1 MSSPVLYHEDM
12 HNAVWSWIKDWC
24 EMPNAWQGKE
34 RGPRNVL
41 REIVGRIYISM
52 GSEKPF
58 VIEGGE
64 QGLSQ
69 FQNHNFSTFICYKGQ
84 RLYDREEQEKMT
96 WVNMKSILEFYISDM
111 EHYIRR
117 VNELRLNRSKIIERF
132 ELNLPPGTSSRI
144 ADVPIDLDVPSGF
157 DPQVYTHAQTL
168 KNSLIWSRYLTGTT
182 IWEEGNLH
190 PILLARG
197 EPYWSELIVSE
208 LENLE
213 IGRYHIFEEQQEQIS
228 EQQEQISEQQKK
240 KNDAIRKIQGS
251 LDEVQEDIGDG
262 LYLEL
267 MNVMKDHFVVSE

>member
-1 MSSPVLYHEDM
+1 MSSPVLYHEEM
-12 HNAVWSWIKDWC
+12 HNAVWSWVKDWC
-24 EMPNAWQGKE
+24 EMPNAWRGKE
-34 RGPRNVL
+34 RDPQDVL
-41 REIVGRIYISM
+41 REIVERIDISM

-64 QGLSQ
+64 QVLSET
-69 FQNHNFSTFICYKGQ
+69 HNFSTFTCYKGQ

-117 VNELRLNRSKIIERF
+117 VNQLGLNRGQIIERF
-132 ELNLPPGTSSRI
+132 ELNLSLRTSSRI

-157 DPQVYTHAQTL
+157 DPQVYTYAQTL

-182 IWEEGNLH
+182 IWEGDELQPN
-190 PILLARG
+190 LLARG
-197 EPYWSELIVSE
+197 EPYWSPCIVRE
-208 LENLE
+208 MPILNR
-213 IGRYHIFEEQQEQIS
+213 RYHIFEEQQEQIS
-228 EQQEQISEQQKK
+228 GQQQK
-240 KNDAIRKIQGS
+240 KNDAIRKIQET

-267 MNVMKDHFVVSE
+267 MNIMKEHFVVSE